1 MQLKDFNDLDLEYF
15 STELDGHI
23 GVLRLNRPPANAHDI
38 NVLLELQRAVE
49 SVRFDDDVRV
59 VLFGSENEDIF
70 STGFDIQ
77 ALQEESGQQIGYA
90 SQTSKEIIMK
100 MRTTDTIFIAMVN
113 GHCMGGGLEL
123 ALACDL
129 RFIGDDDDY
138 NVGMPEVTLGL
149 IAGEAGTQL
158 LPRTID
164 RSTALK
170 MLITGETL
178 TPAEATERGIFDEIH
193 PPEEVEDAAF
203 EFASEI
209 AKMPSLAV
217 GNNKLAVNE
226 GLELPLWD
234 ALAHERELQN
244 RLLGS
249 DVAKEGV
256 DAFLNKRDPDFIA
269 VEEGEKEPGSPTVE
283 QTSDD

>member
-1 MQLKDFNDLDLEYF
+1 MKSFSELDLEYF
-15 STELDGHI
+15 QTDLEDHI
-23 GVLRLNRPPANAHDI
+23 GTIRLDRPPANAHNID
-38 NVLLELQRAVE
+38 VLLELQRVVE
-49 SVRFDDDVRV
+49 TVRFDEEVRAA
-59 VLFGSENEDIF
+59 LFGSASEKFF
-70 STGFDIQ
+70 STGFDIKE
-77 ALQEESGQQIGYA
+77 LQTESGKQVGYA

-123 ALACDL
+123 ALACDF
-129 RFIGDDDDY
+129 RFVGDDDGY
-138 NVGMPEVTLGL
+138 NVGMPEIHLGL

-158 LPRTID
+158 LPRYID

-170 MLITGETL
+170 MMITGETL
-178 TPAEATERGIFDEIH
+178 TPQEATDRDIFDEIH
-193 PPEEVEDAAF
+193 PPDEVEDAAR
-203 EFASEI
+203 EFAAQIVEKSH
-209 AKMPSLAV
+209 MAV
-217 GNNKLAVNE
+217 GHNKLAVNE

-256 DAFLNKRDPDFIA
+256 DAFLGDHDPDFLG
-269 VEEGEKEPGSPTVE
+269 VELGDKEPGAPDE
-283 QTSDD
+283 E

>member
-1 MQLKDFNDLDLEYF
+1 MPLKPFDELDLEYF
-15 STELDGHI
+15 TTKTEDHI
-23 GVLRLNRPPANAHDI
+23 GVLRLNRPPANAHNID
-38 NVLLELQRAVE
+38 VLLELQRAVE
-49 SVRFDDDVRV
+49 SIRFDDDVRV
-59 VLFGSENEDIF
+59 AIFGSENEKFF
-70 STGFDIQ
+70 STGFDIGE
-77 ALQEESGQQIGYA
+77 LQTESGQQIGYA
-90 SQTSKEIIMK
+90 SQTSKEVIMK
-100 MRTTDTIFIAMVN
+100 MRTTDTIFIALVN

-123 ALACDL
+123 ALACDF
-129 RFIGDDDDY
+129 RYVGDDDSY
-138 NVGMPEVTLGL
+138 NVGMPEINLGL

-158 LPRTID
+158 LPRYID

-170 MLITGETL
+170 MMITGETL

-203 EFASEI
+203 EFAAMITE
-209 AKMPSLAV
+209 KPNLAV

-226 GLELPLWD
+226 GLELPLSD

-256 DAFLNKRDPDFIA
+256 DAFLDKREPDFLA
-269 VEEGEKEPGSPTVE
+269 VETGEKEPGSSE
-283 QTSDD
+283 

>member
-1 MQLKDFNDLDLEYF
+1 MQLKPFDELDLEYF
-15 STELDGHI
+15 TTRVDDHI
-23 GVLRLNRPPANAHDI
+23 GVMRLDRPPANAHDI

-49 SVRFDDDVRV
+49 SIRFDDDVRV
-59 VLFGSENEDIF
+59 ALFGSENEDIF

-77 ALQEESGQQIGYA
+77 ELQEKSGQQIGYA

-158 LPRTID
+158 LPRYID
-164 RSTALK
+164 RSTALR

-178 TPAEATERGIFDEIH
+178 TPAEATEKGIFDELH
-193 PPEEVEDAAF
+193 PPEDVEDAAF
-203 EFASEI
+203 EFASELVQL
-209 AKMPSLAV
+209 PSLAV

-234 ALAHERELQN
+234 GLAHERELQN

-256 DAFLNKRDPDFIA
+256 DAFLDKRDPDFLG
-269 VEEGEKEPGSPTVE
+269 VELGDEEPGE
-283 QTSDD
+283 E

>member
-1 MQLKDFNDLDLEYF
+1 MKSFSELDLEYF
-15 STELDGHI
+15 QTDLEDHVGTIRLD
-23 GVLRLNRPPANAHDI
+23 RPPANAHNID
-38 NVLLELQRAVE
+38 VLLELQRVVETVRFDE
-49 SVRFDDDVRV
+49 SVRAA
-59 VLFGSENEDIF
+59 LFGSASEKFF
-70 STGFDIQ
+70 STGFDIKE
-77 ALQEESGQQIGYA
+77 LQSESGKQVGYA

-123 ALACDL
+123 ALACDF
-129 RFIGDDDDY
+129 RFVGDDDGY
-138 NVGMPEVTLGL
+138 NVGMPEIHLGL

-158 LPRTID
+158 LPRYID

-170 MLITGETL
+170 MMITGETL
-178 TPAEATERGIFDEIH
+178 TPAEATERDIFDEIH
-193 PPEEVEDAAF
+193 PPDEVEDAAR
-203 EFASEI
+203 EFAEQIVEKSH
-209 AKMPSLAV
+209 MAV
-217 GNNKLAVNE
+217 GHNKLAVNE

-256 DAFLNKRDPDFIA
+256 DAFLGDHDPDFLG
-269 VEEGEKEPGSPTVE
+269 VELGDKEPGAPDE
-283 QTSDD
+283 E

>member
-1 MQLKDFNDLDLEYF
+1 MQLRPFSELDLEYF
-15 STELDGHI
+15 TTEVTDHV
-23 GVLRLNRPPANAHDI
+23 GVLRLDRPPANAHDI

-49 SVRFDDDVRV
+49 SVRFDEDVRA
-59 VLFGSENEDIF
+59 VLFGSSNDKFF
-70 STGFDIQ
+70 STGFDIKV
-77 ALQEESGQQIGYA
+77 LQEKSGRQVGYA

-123 ALACDL
+123 ALACDF
-129 RFIGDDDDY
+129 RYVGNDESY
-138 NVGMPEVTLGL
+138 NIGMPEIHLGL

-158 LPRTID
+158 LPRYID
-164 RSTALK
+164 RSEALE
-170 MLITGETL
+170 MMITGETL
-178 TPAEATERGIFDEIH
+178 SPEEATEKGIFDEIH
-193 PPEEVEDAAF
+193 PPEEIEDAAF
-203 EFASEI
+203 EFAELI
-209 AKMPSLAV
+209 ASKSSVAV

-226 GLELPLWD
+226 GLEMPLSD

-256 DAFLNKRDPDFIA
+256 DAFLDDREPDFLG
-269 VEEGEKEPGSPTVE
+269 VELGDKDPGADE
-283 QTSDD
+283 